1 MRFGDWA
8 LLEDK
13 KGRRYL
19 IRLKE
24 GGRFSH
30 HRGAV
35 DHAEIV
41 AAGSGGVVHTHQG
54 EPLFVYRPTLEEYV
68 LLMQRGATVT
78 YPKDAAAMVMM
89 LDLAPGMR
97 VLEAG
102 TGSGGLALFL
112 SRAVGETGEVHSYEL
127 RPAFQKRAGENI
139 RAWGATN
146 VRLFAGDLAEAELP
160 KAHYDAVALD
170 MMEPWK
176 VLEKVAWALKPGRPA
191 VLYLPNITQV
201 IEVLET
207 AREKGLPF
215 RKKRVQEVIHREW
228 DVRPPIA
235 HPAFRQVGH
244 TAFLLELRR
253 IRKPE
258 AEDQPDPE
266 HEGGQPEEEDEAGPG
281 GEQAAE

>member
-54 EPLFVYRPTLEEYV
+54 EPLFVYSPTLEEYV

>member
-1 MRFGDWA
+1 VRFGDWA

-146 VRLFAGDLAEAELP
+146 VRLLAGDLAEAELP

>member
-30 HRGAV
+30 HKGAV
-35 DHAEIV
+35 DHAAIV

-54 EPLFVYRPTLEEYV
+54 EPLFVYSPTLEEYV

-146 VRLFAGDLAEAELP
+146 VRLLAGDLAEAELP

-176 VLEKVAWALKPGRPA
+176 VLEKVAWALKPGRPV

>member
-41 AAGSGGVVHTHQG
+41 AAGPGGVVHTHQG

-127 RPAFQKRAGENI
+127 RPAFQKRAEANI

-146 VRLFAGDLAEAELP
+146 VRLFPGDLAEAELP
-160 KAHYDAVALD
+160 EAHYDAAALD

-176 VLEKVAWALKPGRPA
+176 VLKKVAWALKPGRPA

-201 IEVLET
+201 VEVAKAIQE
-207 AREKGLPF
+207 AGLPF
-215 RKKRVQEVIHREW
+215 KKKRVVEVIHRDW
-228 DVRPPIA
+228 DVRPPVA

-244 TAFLLELRR
+244 TAFLVELRR
-253 IRKPE
+253 IRKEE
-258 AEDQPDPE
+258 AKK
-266 HEGGQPEEEDEAGPG
+266 QPEPQHTSRQQEEGPEPVPGGDEA
-281 GEQAAE
+281 AE

>member
-176 VLEKVAWALKPGRPA
+176 VLEKVAWALKPGRPV

-266 HEGGQPEEEDEAGPG
+266 HEDGQPEEGDEAGPG

>member
-146 VRLFAGDLAEAELP
+146 VRLLAGDLAEAELP